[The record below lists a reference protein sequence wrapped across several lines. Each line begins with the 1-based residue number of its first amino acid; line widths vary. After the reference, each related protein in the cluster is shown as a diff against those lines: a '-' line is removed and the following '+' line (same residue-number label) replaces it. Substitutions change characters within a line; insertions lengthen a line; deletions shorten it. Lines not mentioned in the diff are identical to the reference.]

1 MEHGPRF
8 CQDFSLTGGK
18 KPGRIQHQRSSM
30 QSTGL
35 PDGQEEAGLRQA
47 HLRVSGSKLPIGLI
61 RSLLQGTS
69 SCQGLQSRSAYYGNK
84 SLGRQP
90 TARLYIRHGQETLIM
105 NSPPGN
111 QQGNSGVLIRY
122 QNYLM
127 STSDLQKTRRTC
139 GIGLRSEWLPRI
151 HGRYSAFVVPL
162 CMS

>member
-1 MEHGPRF
+1 MPDVWAATWE
-8 CQDFSLTGGK
+8 FSGAFGTWTKILPGFLPQRGK

-90 TARLYIRHGQETLIM
+90 TARLYTRHGQESLM

-111 QQGNSGVLIRY
+111 QQGNSGVLI
-122 QNYLM
+122 Q
-127 STSDLQKTRRTC
+127 
-139 GIGLRSEWLPRI
+139 
-151 HGRYSAFVVPL
+151 
-162 CMS
+162 